1 MGRPRAHRERGVGT
15 PDRRAKLSVAEVQ
28 AIRRRYSAGGVTQRM
43 LAAIYG
49 VSPVTICAVVRG
61 RTWRTA

>member
-1 MGRPRAHRERGVGT
+1 VGQARERRERGIGT
-15 PDRRAKLSVAEVQ
+15 PDRRAKLTPVEVQ
-28 AIRRRYSAGGVTQRM
+28 AIRRRYHDGGVTQRM
-43 LAAIYG
+43 LAALYG